1 MADWSQIVPIVAGI
15 GGLVGG
21 AGGLAALLR
30 ARSQNK
36 VDERTQLSAEQ
47 QAFRRDMAAELA
59 TLRTA
64 MGALVQDKEKLETRL
79 DEQREQ
85 LVELRTLDRVKTSQ
99 IEQLQAR
106 NSTLEQT
113 VAAQQQQ
120 IKTLDEQKSSIE
132 KQLLN
137 MTASRDFLER
147 ENTQLRRENELL
159 RAGTAAHPS
168 GNGT

>member
-1 MADWSQIVPIVAGI
+1 MADWSTIVPIIAAA

-36 VDERTQLSAEQ
+36 VDERGQLSAEQ

-59 TLRTA
+59 TLRTSV
-64 MGALVQDKEKLETRL
+64 GSLALDKDKLELLLADQGKLLERLKTL
-79 DEQREQ
+79 DEIKSQ
-85 LVELRTLDRVKTSQ
+85 Q
-99 IEQLQAR
+99 IEQLQTR

-120 IKTLDEQKSSIE
+120 ITQLREQKDLVE
-132 KQLLN
+132 RQLLQV
-137 MTASRDFLER
+137 TSAREFLER
-147 ENTQLRRENELL
+147 EVSQLRRENELL
-159 RAGTAAHPS
+159 RAGAAHPS
-168 GNGT
+168 GTTA